1 MSDVA
6 QVAPGVYTVPHR
18 VVAGKMGLIAGSRR
32 SVAVDCGSDGAEG
45 QALLD
50 LALAE
55 GRAPD
60 WIVYTHGHSDH
71 AGGSAPFRGAGVTA
85 IAHVAAQAVLRR
97 LAEGRAAP
105 YRAARPEEVAA
116 GLLWPEVLFAGEL
129 RLDLGG
135 RTARLIPAPGHSPDS
150 ACLFLEPDGILFA
163 GDTAVS
169 AIPPAFGDG
178 SGRALEATLR
188 HLAGLGAAVLVPG
201 HGAVL
206 RGAPAVRAWLT
217 WLADYLSALQAGR
230 AAAVRPPGPAG
241 GRRRRRNR
249 RLPGGRCWMRRC
261 AWPRPG
267 PCWATACPWTGPSV
281 TGATATTP
289 PGRWP
294 RPSPALVQFAQSP
307 GRAFG

>member
-18 VVAGKMGLIAGSRR
+18 VVAGKMGLIVGSRR
-32 SVAVDCGSDGAEG
+32 SVAVDCGSDDAEG

-50 LALAE
+50 LA
-55 GRAPD
+55 R
-60 WIVYTHGHSDH
+60 
-71 AGGSAPFRGAGVTA
+71 AGGEGPGLDRLHPRAQRPRRRERPLPQRAGSPPSPTSPPRRCCAGWRRAGRRAAGGAGRGRRRVAVAGGALRRGAPAGPRR
-85 IAHVAAQAVLRR
+85 AH
-97 LAEGRAAP
+97 
-105 YRAARPEEVAA
+105 RPPHPRSRTQPGF
-116 GLLWPEVLFAGEL
+116 GLPL
-129 RLDLGG
+129 
-135 RTARLIPAPGHSPDS
+135 PG
-150 ACLFLEPDGILFA
+150 ADGILFA

-188 HLAGLGAAVLVPG
+188 HLADWGRSAGAG
-201 HGAVL
+201 S
-206 RGAPAVRAWLT
+206 RGRVAGGPRRAG
-217 WLADYLSALQAGR
+217 LADLAGGLPLRAAGGGGRRAGRQAGR
-230 AAAVRPPGPAG
+230 GPARTAVPEALE
-241 GRRRRRNR
+241 GRS
-249 RLPGGRCWMRRC
+249 WMRRC
-261 AWPRPG
+261 AWPRPR

-294 RPSPALVQFAQSP
+294 RPSPALVQVAQSP

>member
-18 VVAGKMGLIAGSRR
+18 VVAGKMGLIVGSRR
-32 SVAVDCGSDGAEG
+32 SVAVDCGSDDAEG

-50 LALAE
+50 LARAG

-71 AGGSAPFRGAGVTA
+71 AGGGAPFRGAGVTA
-85 IAHVAAQAVLRR
+85 IAHVATPGVLRR
-97 LAEGRAAP
+97 LAEGRAA
-105 YRAARPEEVAA
+105 RTGRRPEEVAA

-217 WLADYLSALQAGR
+217 WLADYLSALQEAAAGAVR
-230 AAAVRPPGPAG
+230 AAGPGGGPAG
-241 GRRRRRNR
+241 TAEPGAPEGALLDETLRLAPAGALLGD
-249 RLPGGRCWMRRC
+249 RLPLDGAERDRRHRDNAARAVAEALAGSC
-261 AWPRPG
+261 ASCTVPG
-267 PCWATACPWTGPSV
+267 
-281 TGATATTP
+281 
-289 PGRWP
+289 
-294 RPSPALVQFAQSP
+294 
-307 GRAFG
+307 